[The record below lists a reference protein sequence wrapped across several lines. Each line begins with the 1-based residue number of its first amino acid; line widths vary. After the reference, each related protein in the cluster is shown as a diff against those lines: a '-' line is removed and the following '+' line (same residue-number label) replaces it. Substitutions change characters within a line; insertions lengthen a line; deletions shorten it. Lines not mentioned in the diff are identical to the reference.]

1 MHKSPYYERI
11 KQDLAR
17 RGRTDLDPRHIEA
30 YMRLE
35 HSTLDGLNEIRFRKE
50 ITVSILCINLDGLKN
65 AESCAKSFG
74 L

>member
-1 MHKSPYYERI
+1 MYQKRI
-11 KQDLAR
+11 SEILQSI
-17 RGRTDLDPRHIEA
+17 GRADINPRHIEA

-35 HSTLDGLNEIRFRKE
+35 HSTLDGLSSVKFRKE
-50 ITVSILCINLDGLKN
+50 VIFCSQVIDYDGIEN